1 MVSIEYV
8 KGRFIISIR
17 IHLEKFYISK
27 RNIEVWKLNIDLMHK
42 EKGLKLKLISLE
54 SQSR

>member
-8 KGRFIISIR
+8 EGRFIISIR
-17 IHLEKFYISK
+17 IHLEKFYTSK

-42 EKGLKLKLISLE
+42 EKSLKPKLISLE